1 MNACL
6 DAFTTTFDAFT
17 PMLPAPVIW
26 ALGWAYGA
34 AMFYALFAGVAWAVD
49 LLPLLVRRPV
59 GLRFRRIRAVALAA
73 AAVALASWGMFEGVR
88 YRIVRT
94 YVDGQAI
101 ELTVEEAVTD
111 G

>member
-1 MNACL
+1 MRRQGVLYLIAE
-6 DAFTTTFDAFT
+6 DPAARGAFARPRET
-17 PMLPAPVIW
+17 LRRVYCEIRSV
-26 ALGWAYGA
+26 GYQEYYR
-34 AMFYALFAGVAWAVD
+34 AMERDLHPTLVFRLADYAEYQ
-49 LLPLLVRRPV
+49 REK
-59 GLRFRRIRAVALAA
+59 IC
-73 AAVALASWGMFEGVR
+73 MFEGVR